1 MQQRNDE
8 LLRAM
13 YEEYQAVLRRVAR
26 KSGIPDCDVD
36 DMIQETFLAYFRS
49 YPLDWT
55 PRQKKAMV
63 MRILKNK
70 CADYF
75 RRNKNIECVSMDAE
89 EFDEMEI
96 LSEYTMRD
104 VLERLLAEETY
115 EEVQNDIKAM
125 KRQWRDV
132 AILGLVEERST
143 AEICAILEIEST
155 VCRMRLSRI
164 RKYLRQRHGPK
175 GKT

>member
-1 MQQRNDE
+1 MQQRDDE
-8 LLRAM
+8 LLRDM

-26 KSGIPDCDVD
+26 KSGIPDGDVD

-55 PRQKKAMV
+55 PYQKKAMV
-63 MRILKNK
+63 MKILKNK

-75 RRNKNIECVSMDAE
+75 RRNKNLECVSLDAD

-96 LSEYTMRD
+96 LSEHTMKD
-104 VLERLLAEETY
+104 VLESLLVEEAY

-132 AILGLVEERST
+132 AILSLVEERT
-143 AEICAILEIEST
+143 NAEICEILEIEST

-164 RKYLRQRHGPK
+164 RKYLRQKHGPK
-175 GKT
+175 EKT